1 MKIIICFLLI
11 SYNTYSKNIDFDW
24 IIGDWSEKINEDTFI
39 ENWQKIDDD
48 NYIGVEYYLAGS
60 DTTMKA
66 NLKLQKMI
74 DTWIY
79 IAYVEGQQPVLYTLV
94 EDNGKYVFENLE
106 HDFPQKI
113 EYNIQDEYSILA
125 SIEGNLNGEIVKEEY
140 NLKKNDSE

>member
-1 MKIIICFLLI
+1 
-11 SYNTYSKNIDFDW
+11 
-24 IIGDWSEKINEDTFI
+24 
-39 ENWQKIDDD
+39 
-48 NYIGVEYYLAGS
+48 
-60 DTTMKA
+60 MKA